1 VRTVNGAGP
10 LTVRRM
16 GVDAQRERVVY
27 MHAECPACRS
37 EGFEAMA
44 RVRVSLNS
52 HSLVAL
58 LHIVHG
64 DLVAPGEVGLSE
76 AAWFALGA
84 REGDTVRVS
93 HPETVESMRH
103 VRAKI
108 FGRRLGRAAFAEILA
123 DAVEGRLTDVDLTA
137 FIVASARSLSTTETT
152 ALTRAMVDVGEHL
165 DWGRGAV
172 ADKHSVGGLPGN
184 RTTMIIVP
192 ILAAAGALIPKTSS
206 RAITSPAGTADTM
219 ETLAPVDLDL
229 AALRRTVEATG
240 GCIAWGGAMRL
251 SPADDVMVR
260 IERALDIDSSG
271 QLVASVLSKKKAA
284 GSTHV
289 VIDMPIGPTAK
300 VRDAEAAASLQAL
313 LQTVGERIGLHLR
326 VVWTDGSQP
335 VGRGIGPALE
345 ARDVLSVLQNQ
356 AGAPADLRSRA
367 LTLAGPLI
375 ELVGLAA
382 PGEGQS
388 VATAILADGR
398 AWAKFQAIA
407 EAQGGMRTPP
417 TAPHVRPVA
426 APRAGLVTG
435 IDNRR
440 LARIAKL
447 AGAPRAKAAGIDFFA
462 PPGRRVAAGEP
473 LFAVH
478 AETSGELAYALDYAA
493 RQRDV
498 VVIEDE
504 P

>member
-1 VRTVNGAGP
+1 MNGAGP
-10 LTVRRM
+10 LAVRRM

-37 EGFEAMA
+37 EGFEALA

-52 HSLVAL
+52 QSLVAL
-58 LHIVHG
+58 LHIVHS
-64 DLVAPGEVGLSE
+64 DLVAPGEAGLSE

-93 HPETVESMRH
+93 HPEPVESMRH

-108 FGRRLGRAAFAEILA
+108 FGRRLGRAAFAEILD
-123 DAVEGRLTDVDLTA
+123 DAVQGRLTDIDLTA
-137 FIVASARSLSTTETT
+137 FIVASARSLSTAETT

-165 DWGRGAV
+165 TWGRGAV

-184 RTTMIIVP
+184 RTTMIVVP
-192 ILAAAGALIPKTSS
+192 ILAAAGAIIPKTSS

-229 AALRRTVEATG
+229 AAMRRTVEATG
-240 GCIAWGGAMRL
+240 GCIVWGGAMRL

-326 VVWTDGSQP
+326 VVWTDGLQP

-345 ARDVLSVLQNQ
+345 ARDVLSVLQNHP
-356 AGAPADLRSRA
+356 AAPADLRSRA
-367 LTLAGPLI
+367 LMLAGPLI

-382 PGEGQS
+382 PGEGE
-388 VATAILADGR
+388 AAAAAILADGR
-398 AWAKFQAIA
+398 AWVKFQAIA
-407 EAQGGMRTPP
+407 EAQGGMRTLP
-417 TAPHVRPVA
+417 TAPHVQPIL
-426 APRAGLVTG
+426 APRAGMVTG

-447 AGAPRAKAAGIDFFA
+447 AGAPSAKVAGIDLLIR
-462 PPGRRVAAGEP
+462 PGHPVAVGEP
-473 LFAVH
+473 LFNVH
-478 AETSGELAYALDYAA
+478 AETPGELAYALDYAA
-493 RQRDV
+493 RQTNV
-498 VVIEDE
+498 VMIEDE
-504 P
+504 E

>member
-1 VRTVNGAGP
+1 MNGAGP
-10 LTVRRM
+10 LIVRRM
-16 GVDAQRERVVY
+16 GIDAQREHVVY
-27 MHAECPACRS
+27 MHADCPACRA
-37 EGFEAMA
+37 EGFEAMT
-44 RVRVSLNS
+44 RVRVSLNGRGV
-52 HSLVAL
+52 VAL

-64 DLVAPGEVGLSE
+64 DLVTPGEAGLSE
-76 AAWFALGA
+76 ATWRTLGA
-84 REGDTVRVS
+84 AEGDTVRVS
-93 HPETVESMRH
+93 HPEPVESMRH

-108 FGRRLGRAAFAEILA
+108 FGRRLSRAAFAEILD
-123 DAVEGRLTDVDLTA
+123 DAVHGRLSDVDLTA
-137 FIVASARSLSTTETT
+137 FIVASARSMSTTETT
-152 ALTRAMVDVGEHL
+152 SLTRAMVDVGERLH
-165 DWGRGAV
+165 WGRGAV

-184 RTTMIIVP
+184 RTTMLVVP
-192 ILAAAGALIPKTSS
+192 ILAAAGAIIPKTSS

-229 AALRRTVEATG
+229 AAMRRTVEATG

-300 VRDAEAAASLQAL
+300 VRDAEAAAGLQAL

-326 VVWTDGSQP
+326 VVWTDGAQP

-345 ARDVLSVLQNQ
+345 ARDVLAVLQNR
-356 AGAPADLRSRA
+356 ADAPADLRSRT
-367 LTLAGPLI
+367 LMLAGPLI

-382 PGEGQS
+382 PGEGER
-388 VATAILADGR
+388 VAAAILADGR

-407 EAQGGMRTPP
+407 EAQGGMRQPP
-417 TAPHVRPVA
+417 AAPHTRPILA
-426 APRAGLVTG
+426 ERAGIVG
-435 IDNRR
+435 AVDNRR

-447 AGAPRAKAAGIDFFA
+447 AGAPRAKAAGIDFLTGL
-462 PPGRRVAAGEP
+462 GRRVEAGEP
-473 LFAVH
+473 LYIIH
-478 AETSGELAYALDYAA
+478 AESPGELTYALDYAA

-498 VVIEDE
+498 IAIGGTE
-504 P
+504 